1 MNDFDPMAYD
11 MAQATVIGSVIEYP
25 ARAAMVFATCPAT
38 DFTGTYQVMANAI
51 HRLRVNRV
59 PVSLLTLIDELTSVG
74 QLKAAGGHAEI
85 SRVAGFGISAVNID
99 VALHIVADRARLR
112 QLWVAS
118 TRAKQIIETEQGCDP
133 RATAQDLI
141 TAGESVIAHLDGE
154 QDVDVES
161 VDEFL
166 HGDDDPYDWVIPGLL
181 ERTDRLVLT
190 GFEGLGKS
198 SLLRQVAV
206 CAAAGIHP
214 FTGDRVPPQR
224 VLIFDCENSRTKM
237 RRELRPLVLAAQ
249 RRTGVTDL
257 PLFVEARPSGLDL
270 TRPEDEA
277 DLIRSVTAVQPALLV
292 TGPSYRLHAKN
303 PNDEE
308 VARAVTVVLDR
319 AREVA
324 RTSVI
329 LEAHSGHGNG
339 DNTRPV
345 RPVGSSLWLRW
356 PEFGYGLRPVDDE
369 PPESR
374 VVDLVA
380 WRGPRDERDWPTRL
394 RPGGVMPWR
403 CETGSELASV
413 REEDEAPNRYERNA
427 S

>member
-1 MNDFDPMAYD
+1 MTDFDPAAYD
-11 MAQATVIGSVIEYP
+11 LAQATVLGNIIKDP
-25 ARAAMVFATCPAT
+25 TKAALAFALCPAT
-38 DFTGTYQVMANAI
+38 DFTGTYQTIALSM
-51 HRLRVNRV
+51 HRLRIDRV
-59 PVSLLTLIDELTSVG
+59 PITFLSLVKELTDAG
-74 QLKAAGGHAEI
+74 QLQQAGGTAELA
-85 SRVAGFGISAVNID
+85 RVSGFD
-99 VALHIVADRARLR
+99 FDLDYALHVVAEKARLR

-118 TRAKQIIETEQGCDP
+118 TRAKQQIEQIQGCDP
-133 RATAQDLI
+133 RATALDLI
-141 TAGESVIAHLDGE
+141 RTGESVIARLDGE
-154 QDVDVES
+154 QDTNVES

-181 ERTDRLVLT
+181 ERTDRFVLT

-198 SLLRQVAV
+198 SLLRQIAV
-206 CAAAGIHP
+206 CTAAGIHP
-214 FTGDRVPPQR
+214 FTGVRVPQQR
-224 VLIFDCENSRTKM
+224 VLLFDCENSRKKM
-237 RRELRPLVLAAQ
+237 RRELRPLILAAKQ
-249 RRTGVTDL
+249 QTGLTSL

-277 DLIRSVTAVQPALLV
+277 DLIGAVTTVQPALLV

-319 AREVA
+319 ARA
-324 RTSVI
+324 AAQTAVI

-356 PEFGYGLRPVDDE
+356 PEFGYGLRPVDGTLPSE
-369 PPESR
+369 R
-374 VVDLVA
+374 IVDVVA

-394 RPGGVMPWR
+394 RPGGLMPWR
-403 CETGSELASV
+403 TESGHEIAEV
-413 REEDEAPNRYERNA
+413 REEDELPNRYERNA